1 MKGSLIFLVLT
12 TLLVINSIFQPHQI
26 NNLVAANSTY
36 GNIPLTSH
44 NNTHEGANGC
54 TGLQCR
60 VVVDDEAD
68 LFMDQQAAR
77 SIRMLADSNQKV
89 VYSTNNDAANNAAC
103 PPGNNG
109 GYTSCLGSPQLS
121 NCNTYCK
128 ARSG

>member
-1 MKGSLIFLVLT
+1 MKGSLISLVLT
-12 TLLVINSIFQPHQI
+12 SLLVISSIFQPHQH
-26 NNLVAANSTY
+26 NNLVAADSTY
-36 GNIPLTSH
+36 GNIPSTSH
-44 NNTHEGANGC
+44 NNTYEGVNGC

-60 VVVDDEAD
+60 VVVNDEAD

-89 VYSTNNDAANNAAC
+89 VYPTNDAAKTAAC

>member
-12 TLLVINSIFQPHQI
+12 TLLVINSIFQPHQN

-60 VVVDDEAD
+60 VVVNDEAD

-109 GYTSCLGSPQLS
+109 GYTSCLDSPQLS
-121 NCNTYCK
+121 NCNIYCQ
-128 ARSG
+128 ARSS